1 MKCCGADEDKVHP
14 PKYVPVQQPESPGK
28 LMRCLALRG
37 WGETGQPKCPDVN
50 ITLPA
55 TVWDM
60 ALLQFNRGF
69 HETQLARLLI
79 NQLCKTDE
87 QSDILF
93 YSDTA
98 HC

>member
-1 MKCCGADEDKVHP
+1 ME
-14 PKYVPVQQPESPGK
+14 QPEWPDLSA
-28 LMRCLALRG
+28 AL
-37 WGETGQPKCPDVN
+37 Q
-50 ITLPA
+50 A
-55 TVWDM
+55 TVWDI